1 MGQISPPTELRSP
14 TKTKL
19 PTKTRLPT
27 ELRSPTKTI
36 LPRKLNIDSK
46 LKAFKDKKMINI
58 LNHLVTHMN
67 ALIKKMEES
76 DKKNDKTVLSNL
88 KQFLNNDGKK
98 FGLKM
103 KPEGTI
109 ERTNIKMQKGGSPT
123 PSNNANTDA
132 EPETTLTTVETNSD
146 IVTAAEG
153 HLMEKIKSEGFT
165 PENLAALKEIA
176 SIQQQI
182 ALREQQLAHN
192 DSLNQQELR
201 HAETFFR
208 GNVLT
213 RSMNAISR
221 YIVGVAAYYGA
232 HHTLRLANG
241 LIGPITSLVG
251 SFCSLIFISF
261 FGAIADGINGITSR
275 IPFYGGDAVP
285 RPQDIL
291 NEILDEAML
300 NDNAEGFAGI
310 IQTLE
315 QAGEGGYY
323 LSLMVLFF
331 LYLGIFSI
339 AYQIWNS
346 EDLTM
351 FWGFFRVRRNVEQ
364 GPETRMT
371 RTRSRTPSPNKA
383 KRSKRKT
390 KKIKKNKTRNRKNKR
405 RSKKMQKNKR
415 RSKNRKQSKKKKRKA
430 KK

>member
-1 MGQISPPTELRSP
+1 MGQISSPTKTRSPTEPRSP

-19 PTKTRLPT
+19 HTKTR
-27 ELRSPTKTI
+27 S
-36 LPRKLNIDSK
+36 PRKLNIDSK
-46 LKAFKDKKMINI
+46 LKAFKNKKMINKI
-58 LNHLVTHMN
+58 LNHLVSNMN
-67 ALIKKMEES
+67 VLIKKMEES
-76 DKKNDKTVLSNL
+76 DKKNDKIVLSNL
-88 KQFLNNDGKK
+88 KQFLEKDGER

-103 KPEGTI
+103 ESGELKHI
-109 ERTNIKMQKGGSPT
+109 NIKTSLQKGGAT
-123 PSNNANTDA
+123 PEGDDTQEDDAPEYRLTNTN
-132 EPETTLTTVETNSD
+132 TNTNSRNPCED
-146 IVTAAEG
+146 LISQFINEEMRGQKLTDRKLA
-153 HLMEKIKSEGFT
+153 LFK
-165 PENLAALKEIA
+165 NLLEI
-176 SIQQQI
+176 SRDQQDYEDRRR
-182 ALREQQLAHN
+182 REQCEWITNQTWEQLN
-192 DSLNQQELR
+192 
-201 HAETFFR
+201 R
-208 GNVLT
+208 GSKVL
-213 RSMNAISR
+213 
-221 YIVGVAAYYGA
+221 VGVGAYYGA
-232 HHTLRLANG
+232 HNTLQLANG

-261 FGAIADGINGITSR
+261 FGAIADGINGITSK

-331 LYLGIFSI
+331 FYLGIFSI

-346 EDLTM
+346 NDFSM
-351 FWGFFRVRRNVEQ
+351 FWGFFRVRRNVQQ
-364 GPETRMT
+364 GPETRT
-371 RTRSRTPSPNKA
+371 RTRSRSTPSNEG
-383 KRSKRKT
+383 RGSKRKT

-405 RSKKMQKNKR
+405 KSKKLQKNKR

>member
-1 MGQISPPTELRSP
+1 MTIIYMGQISRKSSNKIKSHP
-14 TKTKL
+14 
-19 PTKTRLPT
+19 KTRLPT
-27 ELRSPTKTI
+27 
-36 LPRKLNIDSK
+36 KLNIDSE
-46 LKAFKDKKMINI
+46 LKAFKDKKMINKI
-58 LNHLVTHMN
+58 LNHLVSHMN

-76 DKKNDKTVLSNL
+76 DKKNDKNNKTVLSNL

-109 ERTNIKMQKGGSPT
+109 ERTNMKMQKGGSPT

-153 HLMEKIKSEGFT
+153 HLMEKIKREGFT

-221 YIVGVAAYYGA
+221 YIVGVGAYYGA
-232 HHTLRLANG
+232 HHTLQLANG

-291 NEILDEAML
+291 DDILDRAML
-300 NDNAEGFAGI
+300 DENPEGVARI
-310 IQTLE
+310 IRILQE
-315 QAGEGGYY
+315 AGEGGYY
-323 LSLMVLFF
+323 LSLMILFF

-346 EDLTM
+346 EDLTI
-351 FWGFFRVRRNVEQ
+351 FWGIIRVRGNVQQ

-371 RTRSRTPSPNKA
+371 RTRSRSRTPSPNKG

-390 KKIKKNKTRNRKNKR
+390 KKIKKKKTRNRKSKRNNKR
-405 RSKKMQKNKR
+405 
-415 RSKNRKQSKKKKRKA
+415 KNRKQSKKKKRKA

>member
-1 MGQISPPTELRSP
+1 MGQISSP
-14 TKTKL
+14 TKTRSPTEPSL
-19 PTKTRLPT
+19 HTKTR
-27 ELRSPTKTI
+27 S
-36 LPRKLNIDSK
+36 PRKSNIDSR
-46 LKAFKDKKMINI
+46 LKAFKDKKMINKI
-58 LNHLVTHMN
+58 LNHLVSNMN
-67 ALIKKMEES
+67 VLIKKMEES
-76 DKKNDKTVLSNL
+76 KTEYDKIVLSNL
-88 KQFLNNDGKK
+88 KQFLEKDGER

-103 KPEGTI
+103 ESGELKHI
-109 ERTNIKMQKGGSPT
+109 NIKTSLQKGGAT
-123 PSNNANTDA
+123 PEGDDVQEYRLTNTNANTNSRNQCEDLISQFIN
-132 EPETTLTTVETNSD
+132 EEIRGQKLTD
-146 IVTAAEG
+146 RKLA
-153 HLMEKIKSEGFT
+153 LFK
-165 PENLAALKEIA
+165 NLLEI
-176 SIQQQI
+176 SRDQQDYEDRRR
-182 ALREQQLAHN
+182 REQCEWITNQAWEQLN
-192 DSLNQQELR
+192 
-201 HAETFFR
+201 R
-208 GNVLT
+208 GAKVL
-213 RSMNAISR
+213 
-221 YIVGVAAYYGA
+221 VGVGAYYGA
-232 HHTLRLANG
+232 HHTLGLANG
-241 LIGPITSLVG
+241 LIRPITSLVG

-261 FGAIADGINGITSR
+261 FGAIADGINGITSK

-331 LYLGIFSI
+331 FYLGIFSI

-346 EDLTM
+346 NDFSM

-371 RTRSRTPSPNKA
+371 RTRSRSRSTPSNEG
-383 KRSKRKT
+383 RGSKRKT

-405 RSKKMQKNKR
+405 RSKKLQKNKR